1 MSICFLFK
9 RNMISRGNL
18 FLFGCHNHCCFCL
31 ILQPIVLSSLSL
43 INYLINPI
51 FVSSYNLSIKIHL
64 IQQTHSSN
72 SLNHQII
79 QYLKKISIHH
89 MLMMCTC
96 SLFAFIFVFL
106 LIFLALKAQHLRH
119 FMAFDSLYLLHRL
132 QNFSFT
138 QYIRV

>member
-1 MSICFLFK
+1 MSIYFLFK

-18 FLFGCHNHCCFCL
+18 FLFGCHNNCCFCL

-43 INYLINPI
+43 INYLINPT
-51 FVSSYNLSIKIHL
+51 FVNSYNLSIEIHL

-96 SLFAFIFVFL
+96 SLFTFIFVFL
-106 LIFLALKAQHLRH
+106 SFFLALKAQHLRH
-119 FMAFDSLYLLHRL
+119 FMAFDSLYLPHRL